1 MEQEKIIEEIRTE
14 SSNIQTAFIVDLVK
28 LCNKYNI
35 KKTEFI
41 RDTIKELHTFAQVSN
56 FDSFVVE

>member
-28 LCNKYNI
+28 LCNKYNV

-41 RDTIKELHTFAQVSN
+41 RDTIKELYTFAQVSN

>member
-41 RDTIKELHTFAQVSN
+41 RDTIKELYTFAQASN